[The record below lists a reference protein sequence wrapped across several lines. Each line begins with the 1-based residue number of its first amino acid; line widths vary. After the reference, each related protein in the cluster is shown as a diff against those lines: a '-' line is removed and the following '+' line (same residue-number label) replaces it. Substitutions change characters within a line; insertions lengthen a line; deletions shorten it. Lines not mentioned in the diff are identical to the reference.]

1 VKDIKQRCL
10 VVLEA
15 CIRLAEKPGPI
26 PRRVIAAR
34 LRRLA
39 REVDRAKEL
48 NDTTKRLVMERT
60 IRLVRQLEG

>member
-1 VKDIKQRCL
+1 MKDIKQRCL

-39 REVDRAKEL
+39 RDVERAKEL
-48 NDTTKRLVMERT
+48 NLATRRIVMERT

>member
-1 VKDIKQRCL
+1 MVGIARRCI

-15 CIRLAEKPGPI
+15 CIRLAEKPRI

-39 REVDRAKEL
+39 REVMRAKEL
-48 NDTTKRLVMERT
+48 NLATKRAVIERT
-60 IRLVRQLEG
+60 TRLVRQLER